1 MAAGQPEQEAQHE
14 KAATR
19 PSVLDN
25 LGANLSGAG
34 GRPDGEVAGEQEGA
48 IAAAPQGAEAHREQK
63 LPSNVIRF
71 ARNDQKAAPQGAK
84 QAKRPKTKRK
94 SGDDHA
100 RRSPGSREAEWL
112 HSLLPGASNGWWDV
126 AENGKGFKFH
136 FRWREAG
143 KQRNLPFPRI
153 SAEQFK
159 RLKEATNERAKFLI
173 ADRVYGHIE
182 DLCAPG
188 SARADRARAVAQ
200 RVGFA
205 VGNNL
210 DVGARDSG
218 VRRA

>member
-19 PSVLDN
+19 PGVLDN

-48 IAAAPQGAEAHREQK
+48 IAAAPRGAEAHREQK

-71 ARNDQKAAPQGAK
+71 APRGAK
-84 QAKRPKTKRK
+84 KAKASKAKAKKAGAKRA
-94 SGDDHA
+94 G
-100 RRSPGSREAEWL
+100 SPGSRETNWL
-112 HSLLPGASNGWWDV
+112 KSLLPEAANGWWDP
-126 AENGKGFKFH
+126 AEDGKGYVIP

-143 KQRNLPFPRI
+143 KQRKLQFPRI